1 MNRSL
6 VKLHKAPSEDVQHK
20 TVNPFSD
27 DRRFFLFFSDAPHL
41 LKTVRNCFMSN
52 KRSLWVSLH
61 TN

>member
-52 KRSLWVSLH
+52 KRSL
-61 TN
+61 